1 MANGMEFVQ
10 ALTTTAAKQ
19 MIKNTANFTMR
30 NIEKA
35 KTILPSA
42 KKEIQRERKKIDEIL
57 GGALA
62 IIMGIMVI
70 NVLWQVFT
78 RFVVGIPSSF
88 TDELARYLM
97 IWIGVLGAAYISG
110 RKMHVA
116 IDLLPTKLN
125 KEGQLKLKTFINI
138 TIILFCFF
146 ALVGGGLR
154 LVYIT
159 FSLEQYS
166 PALQIPL
173 SVVYLVIPISG
184 ILIIY
189 YKISDI
195 LYKQL

>member
-1 MANGMEFVQ
+1 M
-10 ALTTTAAKQ
+10 K
-19 MIKNTANFTMR
+19 I
-30 NIEKA
+30 
-35 KTILPSA
+35 
-42 KKEIQRERKKIDEIL
+42 RKKIDEIL